1 MNVTTALSQIS
12 AINTKAEA
20 IFNQLGSLFTELL
33 SRDTRTTF
41 YQLQSTVS
49 TLAGSVASL
58 KESAGLASFG
68 EKYNHVFEKLN
79 EKITDLHSLDK
90 MIAEIKEDSEQME
103 LIALNAM
110 VISVKSG
117 EKGLAF
123 SRITENL
130 QRLSNDMFQYSD
142 KLSGEEASLLED
154 INSLKAIFSGI
165 LDAQKSIVSKD
176 TECSLEMSH
185 LVSNVSPSMDSLER
199 EAGSIYAPIEK
210 TRDSVQIRDT
220 VSESLRK
227 IAECLREI
235 DRHDAPQTGT
245 DGELDFVC
253 LRIAACEK
261 IYNIISGL
269 SRSVGTV
276 CADFAGNWS
285 EVIEILDKSDGSR
298 MDFESRFLNSHAFGN
313 DNIERQ
319 LNSIA
324 EKFHAIIGGF
334 SKYHLVQKDLQGTC
348 QGITAKAKSI
358 YSVFENLRPVMSRLH
373 HVRILQQIE
382 VSKNDAI
389 KSVQDSVTDMDNL
402 ISSANKSLDQMEYV
416 LESFIHDT
424 TAMLSNFIVSIRRDN
439 EAMERI
445 KIDME
450 VRLGDLTNGQRALA
464 DAVQDF
470 AVFPGGFQSKCVQVQ
485 QNLQE
490 FMRLN
495 SEIGMLA
502 AQIDDEKLRLIERR
516 SSLLGER
523 GMTGWEIKN
532 QRYIDSLR
540 VIQTY

>member
-58 KESAGLASFG
+58 KESAGLATFG

-210 TRDSVQIRDT
+210 TRDSVQIRDA

-235 DRHDAPQTGT
+235 DRHDAPQAGT

-253 LRIAACEK
+253 LRIAVCEK

>member
-58 KESAGLASFG
+58 KESASLATFG

-210 TRDSVQIRDT
+210 TRDSVQIRDA

-235 DRHDAPQTGT
+235 DRHDAPQAGT

-276 CADFAGNWS
+276 CADFAGSWS

>member
-1 MNVTTALSQIS
+1 MNVTTAFSQIS

-210 TRDSVQIRDT
+210 TRDSVQIRDA

-235 DRHDAPQTGT
+235 DRHDAPQAGT
-245 DGELDFVC
+245 DGELDFVY

-532 QRYIDSLR
+532 QRYIDSLH

>member
-210 TRDSVQIRDT
+210 TRDSVQIRDA

-235 DRHDAPQTGT
+235 DRHDAPQPGT